1 MKFKEVLDKMG
12 GNVLTEETKSTIV
25 EAFNTAVSER
35 VKDRIQIEITEALKK
50 QNEDHAGKL
59 QKLLTVID
67 EDHSKKLQKV
77 VKRIDE
83 DHAAKFKKV
92 INHYEKLLKEEAGKF
107 KDSLVNEISNY
118 VELYIDQAIPMKKIA
133 EACENTQAKN
143 IINEMKK
150 LLAIDEEFVNENVR
164 EALEDGKSTITNLHK
179 ELNEAVKENVK
190 LNQQLKSVKAD
201 LILEQKTQHMD
212 EKKRNYVR
220 RVLNEKSPDYITE
233 NFDYIVEMFDRNEE
247 EEAETQAQSARAK
260 AVSNKVTVPKSELL
274 NEQVKDDNDVEDT
287 SSPVGVSAYLTE
299 MVSQEKRYK

>member
-12 GNVLTEETKSTIV
+12 GNVLTEETKSAIA
-25 EAFNTAVSER
+25 EAFDTAVSER
-35 VKDRIQIEITEALKK
+35 VKDRMQIEITEALKK
-50 QNEDHAGKL
+50 QNTDHAAKL

-67 EDHSKKLQKV
+67 EDHSGKLQKV

-83 DHAAKFKKV
+83 DHAVKFKKV

-118 VELYIDQAIPMKKIA
+118 VELYIDQAIPAKQIA

-150 LLAIDEEFVNENVR
+150 LLAIDEEYVTENVR
-164 EALEDGKSTITNLHK
+164 EALEDGKSAITNLHK

-190 LNQQLKSVKAD
+190 LNQQLKSAKAD
-201 LILEQKTQHMD
+201 LILEQKTQHME
-212 EKKRNYVR
+212 EKKSKFVR
-220 RVLNEKSPDYITE
+220 RLLNDKSPEYITE
-233 NFDYIVEMFDRNEE
+233 NFDYVVEMFDRNED

-260 AVSNKVTVPKSELL
+260 AVSNHVRVPKSELI
-274 NEQVKDDNDVEDT
+274 NEKVEDNNNVED
-287 SSPVGVSAYLTE
+287 SSLIGVNAYLTE